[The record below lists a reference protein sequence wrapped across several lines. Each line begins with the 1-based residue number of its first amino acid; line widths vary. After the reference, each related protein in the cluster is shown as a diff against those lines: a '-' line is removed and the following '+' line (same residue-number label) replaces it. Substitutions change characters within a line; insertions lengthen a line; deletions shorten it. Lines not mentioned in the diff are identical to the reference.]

1 MKSSVAAKQIAFRMS
16 SYNGFA
22 TRCPAPGPTASPP
35 AKFLEFLDSFAP
47 AAGTEHAAMVT
58 QAACYRP
65 STGHTC

>member
-1 MKSSVAAKQIAFRMS
+1 MDLQHVA
-16 SYNGFA
+16 
-22 TRCPAPGPTASPP
+22 PHPDPPASPP

-58 QAACYRP
+58 QAACYRT